1 MDMIKNFVR
10 TILAALAIT
19 AAAGLCVAS
28 AAEKAAP
35 APSRAETIGFYF
47 NRTVPEI
54 ESLRVHGYGYGEI
67 VKILVIAEMSRKDIS
82 ALLEENKKGY
92 GWGTLSG
99 MLGLKVAYV
108 KIRVDE
114 ARRSL
119 KIRVHPEVKKGAVN

>member
-1 MDMIKNFVR
+1 MDIIKNLVR
-10 TILAALAIT
+10 TVLAALAIMLV
-19 AAAGLCVAS
+19 AGLGVAS

-35 APSRAETIGFYF
+35 PPSRAEAIGFYF

-67 VKILVIAEMSRKDIS
+67 VKILVIAEMSRKDIAS
-82 ALLEENKKGY
+82 LLQENRKGY

-119 KIRVHPEVKKGAVN
+119 KISVHPEVKKGSRK

>member
-1 MDMIKNFVR
+1 MDITKNFLR

-19 AAAGLCVAS
+19 AAGLCVAS

-54 ESLRVHGYGYGEI
+54 ESLRVQGYGYGEI
-67 VKILVIAEMSRKDIS
+67 VKILVIAEMSRKDIPS
-82 ALLEENKKGY
+82 LLKENKKGY

-119 KIRVHPEVKKGAVN
+119 KISVHPEVKKGTGN

>member
-1 MDMIKNFVR
+1 VL
-10 TILAALAIT
+10 TALAIT
-19 AAAGLCVAS
+19 VVAGLGVTS

-54 ESLRVHGYGYGEI
+54 ESLRVRGYGYGEI
-67 VKILVIAEMSRKDIS
+67 VKILVIAEMSRKDIAS
-82 ALLEENKKGY
+82 LLEENRKGY

-119 KIRVHPEVKKGAVN
+119 KISVHPEVKKGSRK

>member
-1 MDMIKNFVR
+1 MDIIKKSAR

-19 AAAGLCVAS
+19 VVSGLGVAS

-35 APSRAETIGFYF
+35 VPSRAEAIGFYF

-54 ESLRVHGYGYGEI
+54 ESLRAHGYGYGEI
-67 VKILVIAEMSRKDIS
+67 VKILVIAEMSRKDIQS
-82 ALLEENKKGY
+82 LLDENKKGY

-119 KIRVHPEVKKGAVN
+119 KISVHPEVKKGTGK